1 MDADTDVEGRLICAC
16 PGCEE
21 EASSGHGGEKG
32 HLICHACEETHCS
45 PEKARCGKE
54 DLFPLG
60 MVVATPGALIALVRG
75 HHDIVEF
82 LARHQH
88 GDWGAV
94 GQEES
99 SANDAALRENRALIS
114 EYRTSEGAR
123 LWIVTEG
130 DRSATTL
137 LLPEEY

>member
-1 MDADTDVEGRLICAC
+1 MDADDPEHRRICAC

-21 EASSGHGGEKG
+21 EAAAGHGGEQG
-32 HLICHACEETHCS
+32 HRFCHACEVAHCT
-45 PEKARCGKE
+45 PQQVRCGE
-54 DLFPLG
+54 GDLFPLG
-60 MVVATPGALIALVRG
+60 MVLATPGALIALVRG
-75 HHDIVEF
+75 RHDIVEF

-88 GDWGAV
+88 GDWGGV
-94 GQEES
+94 GQEEAA
-99 SANDAALRENRALIS
+99 ANAAALQEGRALIS

-130 DRSATTL
+130 DRSSTCL

>member
-1 MDADTDVEGRLICAC
+1 MDADHDLEDRRTCAC

-21 EASSGHGGEKG
+21 EAASGHGGERD
-32 HLICHACEETHCS
+32 HLFCHACEV
-45 PEKARCGKE
+45 ARCTSEKSRCGEE

-75 HHDIVEF
+75 RHDIVEF

-88 GDWGAV
+88 GDWGGV
-94 GQEES
+94 GQEEEA
-99 SANDAALRENRALIS
+99 ANDAALREGRALIS

>member
-1 MDADTDVEGRLICAC
+1 MDADDNRICGC
-16 PGCEE
+16 PDCEE
-21 EASSGHGGEKG
+21 EAAAGHGGDPG
-32 HLICHACEETHCS
+32 HRLCHVCEAAGCT
-45 PEKARCGKE
+45 PEKSRCGGE
-54 DLFPLG
+54 EHFPLG
-60 MVVATPGALIALVRG
+60 MVLATPGALIALVRG
-75 HHDIVEF
+75 RHDIVEF

-94 GQEES
+94 GQEEVE
-99 SANDAALRENRALIS
+99 ANDAALREGRALIS

-130 DRSATTL
+130 DRSSTCL

>member
-1 MDADTDVEGRLICAC
+1 MDADDNLDGLRICAC

-21 EASSGHGGEKG
+21 EAAAGHGGEAG
-32 HLICHACEETHCS
+32 HVFCHACEAAGCT
-45 PEKARCGKE
+45 PEKARCGNE

-75 HHDIVEF
+75 RHDVIEF

-99 SANDAALRENRALIS
+99 AANDAALREGRSLIS
-114 EYRTSEGAR
+114 EYQTSEGAR